1 MDDSLALVG
10 LRGLLLMGK
19 KGKEEGRR
27 EEEGMGREGSRRGRK
42 GRGELRLCWIAAL
55 VSHSLSSARTDH
67 KRHTYVSSYSSLVRN
82 NILKVQISN
91 NFDAVFT

>member
-27 EEEGMGREGSRRGRK
+27 REGT
-42 GRGELRLCWIAAL
+42 RGE
-55 VSHSLSSARTDH
+55 
-67 KRHTYVSSYSSLVRN
+67 
-82 NILKVQISN
+82 
-91 NFDAVFT
+91 